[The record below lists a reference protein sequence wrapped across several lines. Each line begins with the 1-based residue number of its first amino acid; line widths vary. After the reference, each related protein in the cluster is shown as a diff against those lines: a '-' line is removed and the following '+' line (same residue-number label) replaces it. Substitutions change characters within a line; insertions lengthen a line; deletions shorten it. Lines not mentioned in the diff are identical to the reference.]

1 MPEITRAVWDAADP
15 IESGMG
21 MGAGCSRAACYS
33 PREMH
38 RTRPLLLALL
48 LTACGGSHAEPT
60 DDEVTDEATTSGGE
74 TETEPAPEPVMR
86 ATVPVPVP
94 QPAVAREALT
104 EPLQNLWTGVEET
117 VAIRPPEPPE
127 EDTTEAA
134 NAWAQ
139 GPFAEWMGVR
149 ASSMRSTIELGEGVA
164 ATPPYERA
172 VAAALLAYA
181 LEDFVADV
189 RGAPVP
195 ASIATDPE
203 LLEVYVGSMN
213 DTVRPLAVEA
223 VTYYAFCTQ
232 RLTALGDDSPW
243 LPWRAYC
250 TQRGQEMIEL
260 YELQPPGEEGDATAP
275 PPPGDTKRR

>member
-1 MPEITRAVWDAADP
+1 M
-15 IESGMG
+15 
-21 MGAGCSRAACYS
+21 
-33 PREMH
+33 
-38 RTRPLLLALL
+38 LALL
-48 LTACGGSHAEPT
+48 LVACGGAAEPT
-60 DDEVTDEATTSGGE
+60 DDEVSGEATSGGE
-74 TETEPAPEPVMR
+74 AEADAEAAPEPVMR

-94 QPAVAREALT
+94 QPAVAREALSD
-104 EPLQNLWTGVEET
+104 PLQDLWTSIEET

-127 EDTTEAA
+127 DTSVEAA

-139 GPFAEWMGVR
+139 GPFAEWMGER
-149 ASSMRSTIELGEGVA
+149 ASSMRTTIELGEHVA
-164 ATPPYERA
+164 DTPPYERA

-203 LLEVYVGSMN
+203 LLEVYVASMN
-213 DTVRPLAVEA
+213 DTVRPLALEA

-232 RLTALGDDSPW
+232 RLTALGDESPW

-260 YELQPPGEEGDATAP
+260 YELEPQAEASEDETAATAP
-275 PPPGDTKRR
+275 PRRGDTKRR